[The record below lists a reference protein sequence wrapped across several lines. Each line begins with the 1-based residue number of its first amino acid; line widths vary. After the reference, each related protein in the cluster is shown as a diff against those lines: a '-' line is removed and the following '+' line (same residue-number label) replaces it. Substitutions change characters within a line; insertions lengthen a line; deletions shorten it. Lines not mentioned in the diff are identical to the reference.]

1 MNICIYGAASDHID
15 HEFIAQVEKLGEAL
29 ANNGHD
35 LIYGGGGTGLMGAAA
50 RGFYKGN
57 GDITS
62 VTPHFMHTF
71 QPYFEHSTR
80 TIETSSMSTRK
91 EIMEKNADAFIIV
104 PGGVGTLDEFFQV
117 VTLKE
122 LQRIDKPIII
132 FNINHFYDPVIDMI
146 NHYHKEGFIRDTVV
160 EDCYKVSDDVNEIVE
175 ILKS

>member
-15 HEFIAQVEKLGEAL
+15 HHFIEETEKLGEAL
-29 ANNGHD
+29 ANSGHN

-50 RGFYKGN
+50 RGFYKGHA
-57 GDITS
+57 DITS

-91 EIMEKNADAFIIV
+91 EIMEKNADAFIIT

-117 VTLKE
+117 LTLKE
-122 LQRIDKPIII
+122 LKRIDKPIII
-132 FNINHFYDPVIDMI
+132 FNIHHFYDPVIDLI
-146 NHYHKEGFIRDTVV
+146 NHYHKEGFIRDVVV
-160 EDCYKVSDDVNEIVE
+160 EECYKVSDDITEIVE
-175 ILKS
+175 LLKE